1 MKTKIVKIENILQD
15 TEEFELKNK
24 NEKII
29 SEFRIHAN
37 EIILTNDNNQDDLS
51 ELHIN
56 EIWMKKINAIL
67 IKLC

>member
-37 EIILTNDNNQDDLS
+37 EIILTNDNNQDNLS

-67 IKLC
+67 IELC